1 MSSSVG
7 EYRLA
12 MPVNIAV
19 LEHVLSVSCIKKC
32 MCDMHRQSTHLRI

>member
-7 EYRLA
+7 GYRLA

-19 LEHVLSVSCIKKC
+19 PAHVLSVSCIKKY
-32 MCDMHRQSTHLRI
+32 MCDMHGQSTHLRI

>member
-7 EYRLA
+7 GYPLA

-19 LEHVLSVSCIKKC
+19 PAHVLSVSCVKKY
-32 MCDMHRQSTHLRI
+32 MCEVHRQSTHLRI